1 MNRRLLRC
9 HGFFKVSDIFSSTA
23 TLSTF
28 GKGGAKVEQ
37 NLIHLWKRW
46 SQSGAK
52 PYPPLD
58 KVEPKWSK
66 PLSTFGK
73 GGAKVEQNLINL
85 WKRWSQSGA
94 KVEQNLINL
103 WKRWSQK
110 LQKNKEKQRKTN
122 KNKEKQI
129 KHKIN

>member
-52 PYPPLD
+52 PYQPLE
-58 KVEPKWSK
+58 KVEPKTTK
-66 PLSTFGK
+66 
-73 GGAKVEQNLINL
+73 
-85 WKRWSQSGA
+85 
-94 KVEQNLINL
+94 
-103 WKRWSQK
+103 
-110 LQKNKEKQRKTN
+110 KQRKTN

>member
-9 HGFFKVSDIFSSTA
+9 HGFFKVSDIFRSTA

-52 PYPPLD
+52 PYQPLE

-66 PLSTFGK
+66 TLSTFGK
-73 GGAKVEQNLINL
+73 GGAKVEQNLIH
-85 WKRWSQSGA
+85 
-94 KVEQNLINL
+94 L